1 MRTLPQQRSCRIA
14 IPPNRSARDRG
25 PQAPINERIRHREV
39 RVIDEEGR
47 QLGIMPPQEALAI
60 AQERG
65 LDLVEVAPQANP
77 PVCRIIDYGK
87 WQYEQKKKQQE
98 AKKKQTIISVKEIKL
113 RPAIGDHDYE
123 FKKNNAIRALEEGD
137 KVKASV
143 RFIGREITHRE
154 LGERVLARL
163 EKDLAHVATVEVRPK
178 MEGMTMFVIF
188 APKK

>member
-1 MRTLPQQRSCRIA
+1 MPT
-14 IPPNRSARDRG
+14 
-25 PQAPINERIRHREV
+25 NERIRHREV
-39 RVIDEEGR
+39 RVIDEEGN
-47 QLGIMPPQEALAI
+47 QLGIMSPQQALAI

-65 LDLVEVAPQANP
+65 LDLVEVASQASP

-87 WQYEQKKKQQE
+87 WQYEQKKKQHE
-98 AKKKQTIISVKEIKL
+98 AKKKQTVISVKEIKL

-123 FKKNNAIRALEEGD
+123 FKKNNALRALEEGD

-154 LGERVLARL
+154 LGERVLSRL

-188 APKK
+188 TPKK

>member
-1 MRTLPQQRSCRIA
+1 LPQQRSDRIA
-14 IPPNRSARDRG
+14 ISPNRSTRDRG
-25 PQAPINERIRHREV
+25 PQVPTNERIRHREV
-39 RVIDEEGR
+39 RVIDEDGN
-47 QLGIMPPQEALAI
+47 QLGIMPTQQALAI

-65 LDLVEVAPQANP
+65 LDLVEVASQANP

-87 WQYEQKKKQQE
+87 WQYEQKKKQHE
-98 AKKKQTIISVKEIKL
+98 AKKKQTVISVKEIKL
-113 RPAIGDHDYE
+113 RPSIGEHDYE
-123 FKKNNAIRALEEGD
+123 FKKNNALRALEDGD

>member
-1 MRTLPQQRSCRIA
+1 M
-14 IPPNRSARDRG
+14 
-25 PQAPINERIRHREV
+25 PINERIRHREV

-47 QLGIMPPQEALAI
+47 QLGIMPPHEALAI

-87 WQYEQKKKQQE
+87 WQYEQKKKQHE
-98 AKKKQTIISVKEIKL
+98 AKKKQTVISVKEIKL

-154 LGERVLARL
+154 LGERLLARL
-163 EKDLAHVATVEVRPK
+163 EKDLAHVATVEGRPK

-188 APKK
+188 APKR

>member
-1 MRTLPQQRSCRIA
+1 MPT
-14 IPPNRSARDRG
+14 
-25 PQAPINERIRHREV
+25 NERIRHREV

-47 QLGIMPPQEALAI
+47 QLGIMPPHEALAI
-60 AQERG
+60 ARERG

-87 WQYEQKKKQQE
+87 WQYEQKKKQHE
-98 AKKKQTIISVKEIKL
+98 AKKKQTVISVKEIKL

-123 FKKNNAIRALEEGD
+123 FKKNNAIRALEDGD

-163 EKDLAHVATVEVRPK
+163 EKDLAHIATVEVRPK

>member
-1 MRTLPQQRSCRIA
+1 MSASAIVKCGSLMRTETSSVSCR
-14 IPPNRSARDRG
+14 PS
-25 PQAPINERIRHREV
+25 RHWPLPGSGGWTWSKWPLR
-39 RVIDEEGR
+39 
-47 QLGIMPPQEALAI
+47 PT
-60 AQERG
+60 
-65 LDLVEVAPQANP
+65 

-87 WQYEQKKKQQE
+87 WQYEQKKKQHE
-98 AKKKQTIISVKEIKL
+98 AKKKQTVISVKEIKL
-113 RPAIGDHDYE
+113 RPSIGEHDYE
-123 FKKNNAIRALEEGD
+123 FKKNNALRALEDGD

-188 APKK
+188 TPRK